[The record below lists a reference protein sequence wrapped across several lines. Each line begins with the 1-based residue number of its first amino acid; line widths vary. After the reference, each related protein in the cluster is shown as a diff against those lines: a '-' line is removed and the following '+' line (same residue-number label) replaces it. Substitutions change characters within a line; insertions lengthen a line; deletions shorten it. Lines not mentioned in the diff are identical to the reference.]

1 MENRKVSYLRSFA
14 VAILIVIASVFAS
27 KNAYALTVVPGQ
39 HTGGYKNPKINIS
52 YLQNY
57 QTKYQAWSNVQ
68 ALPTL
73 RSDYNNGVK
82 IMDIG
87 DSNNNFLQIP
97 AKSYATVDLQIKT
110 NGFQYFR
117 VLTFNTN
124 VPDVSVIDFNV
135 NYAYQGYK
143 NSQIAGPDNI
153 EYNWNTVLITVSLYN
168 SSDQPRN
175 LTLTGGD
182 QIMFTATNVVEHPIN
197 TWYFWCSAVNFY
209 SAKEDVDTDTV
220 NENAQAEKEGRENIN
235 DQDKSGDDYGTGD
248 KQESLLSAIKRFG
261 QALTYKKGNCSAKI
275 PAWKNISGGMTV
287 DLCNTGVAM
296 TGLSVILSV
305 VAIFFFIPLAKS
317 WLDTIIGLIRE
328 MQS

>member
-14 VAILIVIASVFAS
+14 VAILIAIASVFTC
-27 KNAYALTVVPGQ
+27 KNAFALTVVPGQ
-39 HTGGYKNPKINIS
+39 RTGGYKNPLLNIA
-52 YLQNY
+52 YMQNY
-57 QTKYQAWSNVQ
+57 QTKYHFWSSVM

-73 RSDYNNGVK
+73 GSDYNNGVTV
-82 IMDIG
+82 MDIG
-87 DSNNNFLQIP
+87 DSNHNFLQIP
-97 AKSYATVDLQIKT
+97 GKSYATVDLQIKT
-110 NGFQYFR
+110 NGYQFFR

-124 VPDVSVIDFNV
+124 VSDVSVVDFNV
-135 NYAYQGYK
+135 NYVNGVGQH
-143 NSQIAGPDNI
+143 QIVGTKD
-153 EYNWNTVLITVSLYN
+153 YNWNTVLVSVSLYN
-168 SSDQPRN
+168 SSDDSRN
-175 LTLTGGD
+175 LTLTGGG
-182 QIMFTATNVVEHPIN
+182 QIMFTATDVSPN
-197 TWYFWCSAVNFY
+197 TDNNWYFWCSAVNFY

-220 NENAQAEKEGRENIN
+220 NENAQAEKQGRENIN
-235 DQDKSGDDYGTGD
+235 NQDKSGSDYGTGN

>member
-1 MENRKVSYLRSFA
+1 MENRKVSNLRCFA
-14 VAILIVIASVFAS
+14 IAIAIAIASVFVS
-27 KNAYALTVVPGQ
+27 KNASAITVVPGQ
-39 HTGGYKNPKINIS
+39 YTGGYKNTKLNIS
-52 YLQNY
+52 YIQGGQPRY
-57 QTKYQAWSNVQ
+57 MGWSNVM

-73 RSDYNNGVK
+73 GSDYNNGVK

-87 DSNNNFLQIP
+87 DSNNNFIQIP

-143 NSQIAGPDNI
+143 NSQVVGDI
-153 EYNWNTVLITVSLYN
+153 EYNWNTVLITVSLFN

-182 QIMFTATNVVEHPIN
+182 QIMFTATNVVEHQIN

-209 SAKEDVDTDTV
+209 KAKEDVDTDTI
-220 NENAQAEKEGRENIN
+220 NENAQAEKQGRENIN
-235 DQDKSGDDYGTGD
+235 NQDKSGDDYGTGN
-248 KQESLLSAIKRFG
+248 KQESLLNAIKRFG
-261 QALTYKKGNCSAKI
+261 EALTYKKGNCSAKI
-275 PAWKNISGGMTV
+275 PAWGKISSGMTL

-328 MQS
+328 MQG